1 MSIVFSENDAIMAQ
15 VWKNNVLP
23 RIDGKTALE
32 GKILLSFIQTFN
44 LAIFLLFT
52 FSYAYQIFYALVA
65 LVRKTPDLTPK
76 DLHKFAV
83 VIAARNESA
92 VIGQLI
98 NSIKKQKYPAE
109 LVDIYVVADNCTDNT
124 AEVARQAGAQVYVRN
139 NRQMVGKGYALDF
152 IFKILQR
159 TNDKTQYEG
168 YFVFD
173 ADNLLDEN
181 YIAEMNKVFDAGYR
195 VVTSYRNSK
204 NYDTNWLS
212 AGYSL
217 WFLREAKY
225 STTPA

>member
-23 RIDGKTALE
+23 IIDGKTALE

-139 NRQMVGKGYALDF
+139 NRQMWARVTPWTLSLKFCSAPTT
-152 IFKILQR
+152 KPSTRAILSLMR
-159 TNDKTQYEG
+159 TTCWMKT
-168 YFVFD
+168 
-173 ADNLLDEN
+173 
-181 YIAEMNKVFDAGYR
+181 
-195 VVTSYRNSK
+195 TSPK
-204 NYDTNWLS
+204 
-212 AGYSL
+212 
-217 WFLREAKY
+217 
-225 STTPA
+225 